1 MSLSKVVRHDPE
13 RPDRRPVASLDDWRG
28 PTLARLRQLFQ
39 EVDPEVVEEW
49 KYMGSPAW

>member
-1 MSLSKVVRHDPE
+1 MTPSDQIDAL
-13 RPDRRPVASLDDWRG
+13 VASLDDWRG